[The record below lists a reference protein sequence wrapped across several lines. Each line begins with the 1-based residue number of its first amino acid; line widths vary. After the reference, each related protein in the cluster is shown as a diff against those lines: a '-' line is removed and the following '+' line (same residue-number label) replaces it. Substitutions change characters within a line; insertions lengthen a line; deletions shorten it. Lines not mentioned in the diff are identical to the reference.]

1 MLCMYGGEV
10 TALLL
15 CAVSNHPTTRYR
27 LIEAQSDR
35 LIEVRPGPITPIN
48 KQIKCIS
55 QNFGSYT
62 ILLVAASGR
71 ADWWYV
77 VVTPRR
83 VF

>member
-1 MLCMYGGEV
+1 MFDSYMRNDFPDLSRIWEQMRE
-10 TALLL
+10 
-15 CAVSNHPTTRYR
+15 
-27 LIEAQSDR
+27 SDN
-35 LIEVRPGPITPIN
+35 PHPIN

-62 ILLVAASGR
+62 ILLVAASGG